1 MSTLHSPEKH
11 RVMLVD
17 DQKLIRQ
24 GLASL
29 LSLSAHI
36 EVAHEAADGEE
47 AFAWVKAH
55 GSDIDIIL
63 LDLRMPKMNGI
74 QLLQAMRAEN
84 IKIPVLI
91 LTTFDDHNM
100 LLEALKAGAR
110 GYLLKDVELEMLVS
124 GIERIVAG
132 ESMIQPTITTSLL
145 NGLQGLHSEFE
156 AFAAPEALSAKEL
169 EILRL
174 IAAGCS
180 NKEIADALFKSEGTV
195 KNQVSAIMAKLG
207 VRDRTRAVLRAIE
220 LGLIGF
226 C

>member
-1 MSTLHSPEKH
+1 MTITHSTEIH

-29 LSLSAHI
+29 LSLSEHI
-36 EVAHEAADGEE
+36 QVVQEAADGEE
-47 AFAWVKAH
+47 ALTWIKAH
-55 GSDIDIIL
+55 GGQVDIVL

-74 QLLQAMRAEN
+74 ELLQAMRAAN
-84 IKIPVLI
+84 ISIPVLI
-91 LTTFDDHNM
+91 LTTFDDHHM
-100 LLEALKAGAR
+100 LIKALKAGAR
-110 GYLLKDVELEMLVS
+110 GYLLKDVELETLVN
-124 GIERIVAG
+124 GIDRVVAG
-132 ESMIQPTITTSLL
+132 ESMIQPTITTSLM

-156 AFAAPEALSAKEL
+156 AFDTPEELSTKEL

-180 NKEIADALFKSEGTV
+180 NKEIAEALFKSEGTV
-195 KNQVSAIMAKLG
+195 KNQVSAIMSKLG

-226 C
+226 